1 MSKNNNEKW
10 WKKAV
15 VYQIYPKSFQDSNGD
30 GFGDLQGIIKRL
42 DYLETLGINAIW
54 LSPVFKSPQ
63 ADNGYDISDYRDI
76 DPTFGS
82 LDDMEELINEA
93 KKHNI
98 RIMMDLVLN
107 HSSNEHRWFKEAK
120 KSKDNPYHDYY
131 IWRDGE
137 EGVPPSDMK
146 AVFGG
151 SAWEYVPE
159 IGQYYFHQFLPEQP
173 DLNWENPKVRK
184 AIYDMILWWMDKGVG
199 GFRLDVIDQIAKEP
213 DKRITINGPRLQEYF
228 KELSKETFQKGDLI
242 TVGEAWGADTE
253 RAKLYSNPD
262 GSEFSMVFQF
272 EHIGLD
278 QKEGGE
284 KWDLA
289 PLPFKKLKKIMAHW
303 QNELYNCG
311 WNSLFWDNHDLPRI
325 VSRWGNDREYR
336 VESAKMLAILL
347 HGMQGTPYI
356 YQGEELGMTNVQYD
370 IEDYKDCEIINMYHE
385 RLEKGYSKEE
395 IMKSIY
401 AKGRDNARTPM
412 QWDDSANAGF
422 TTGTPWIKVND
433 NYDKI
438 NAKSQVDDPDSI
450 FSCYK
455 KLVQLRKDYP
465 VFVDGKFTLLL
476 EDDENIF
483 AYSRKNEEKTMIVV
497 CNFFDKEIPMPLAK
511 ECEGMEVLISNYKD
525 TSDMSVLRPYE
536 ARMYIR

>member
-1 MSKNNNEKW
+1 MTCRVSC
-10 WKKAV
+10 
-15 VYQIYPKSFQDSNGD
+15 QDGAM
-30 GFGDLQGIIKRL
+30 
-42 DYLETLGINAIW
+42 T
-54 LSPVFKSPQ
+54 
-63 ADNGYDISDYRDI
+63 
-76 DPTFGS
+76 
-82 LDDMEELINEA
+82 
-93 KKHNI
+93 
-98 RIMMDLVLN
+98 
-107 HSSNEHRWFKEAK
+107 
-120 KSKDNPYHDYY
+120 
-131 IWRDGE
+131 
-137 EGVPPSDMK
+137 
-146 AVFGG
+146 GG
-151 SAWEYVPE
+151 
-159 IGQYYFHQFLPEQP
+159 
-173 DLNWENPKVRK
+173 
-184 AIYDMILWWMDKGVG
+184 
-199 GFRLDVIDQIAKEP
+199 
-213 DKRITINGPRLQEYF
+213 
-228 KELSKETFQKGDLI
+228 
-242 TVGEAWGADTE
+242 
-253 RAKLYSNPD
+253 
-262 GSEFSMVFQF
+262 
-272 EHIGLD
+272 
-278 QKEGGE
+278 
-284 KWDLA
+284 
-289 PLPFKKLKKIMAHW
+289 
-303 QNELYNCG
+303 
-311 WNSLFWDNHDLPRI
+311 
-325 VSRWGNDREYR
+325 EYR

-385 RLEKGYSKEE
+385 RLEKGYSKDE